1 MLAAFD
7 PFIVIHVQ
15 KLGNIEVL
23 VLLLINCIIS
33 KWSLAGKVMQYLR
46 KEGQLSALSGS
57 KHNMGHRQEAA
68 SCQGTPLMGG
78 SPQGLVLES

>member
-7 PFIVIHVQ
+7 PLIVIHVQ

-23 VLLLINCIIS
+23 ALLLINCIIS
-33 KWSLAGKVMQYLR
+33 KWSLAGKVMQNLR

-57 KHNMGHRQEAA
+57 KHSMGHRQEAA
-68 SCQGTPLMGG
+68 SCQGTPLTRG